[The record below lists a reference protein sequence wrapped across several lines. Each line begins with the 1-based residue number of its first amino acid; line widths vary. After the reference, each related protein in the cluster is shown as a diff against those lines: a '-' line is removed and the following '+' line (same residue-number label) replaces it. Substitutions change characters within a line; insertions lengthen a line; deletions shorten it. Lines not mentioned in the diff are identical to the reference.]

1 MLRNIDIIDEKY
13 RYDGKLGVEYSSEK
27 STFRLFSPLSNK
39 VEILL
44 NDEVLEMN
52 KNDNGVYELEV
63 TRNLDGSSYMYKVYF
78 DDIVYTTLDPYA
90 ISCNANGE
98 NGYIIDLGKTNPL
111 NFKRMSS
118 FENILDTVIYEL
130 HIRDFTLNAKNK
142 GKYLG
147 VVEEKQLNYLKKL
160 GVTHI
165 QILPFYDYSSDSVDE
180 LNPDLR
186 YNWGYDPVNYNIPE
200 GSYSTNPQDP
210 YNRIK
215 ELKEM
220 IKVLHENGFRV
231 IMDVVYNHVFDAMD
245 HSLWK
250 TLENYAFRFYDNG
263 EFSNVTGCGN
273 DVASEKYMIRK
284 YIVDSIKYWASEYKL
299 DGFRFDLMGILDVE
313 TMNKIRKELNKID
326 DSIIILGEGWD
337 LNTNLNKELKAN
349 QYNAYKMPNISFFS
363 DDMRDSLRGSTFEKL
378 ERGFVNNGTVDE
390 RLLNSIKGGINLRGY
405 ISPNQVIQ
413 YIEAHDNNTVFDHFE
428 ITNSESSL
436 DERIRMQAIATSI
449 VLCSQGI
456 PFIHAGQEFFRTKF
470 GIENSY
476 KSSDEI
482 NKFDFE
488 RAQKYQ
494 EYVNYFSDLIKY
506 RRSNDLF
513 KLGNFDVIEEKIDII
528 RFDYE
533 SLIFSIDNKL
543 LIAVN
548 VSKDTKSFNIPDN
561 YKGNYRVIFENFRK
575 NETNKTILLDN
586 ILMQGL
592 EFILLE
598 KIEIF
603 ENGIDF

>member
-39 VEILL
+39 VELLL

-98 NGYIIDLGKTNPL
+98 KGYIIDLDKTNPL

-250 TLENYAFRFYDNG
+250 TLENYAFRFYENG
-263 EFSNVTGCGN
+263 EFSNGTGCGN

-313 TMNKIRKELNKID
+313 TMNEIRKELNKID

-506 RRSNDLF
+506 RSSNDLF

-598 KIEIF
+598 KK
-603 ENGIDF
+603 

>member
-1 MLRNIDIIDEKY
+1 
-13 RYDGKLGVEYSSEK
+13 
-27 STFRLFSPLSNK
+27 
-39 VEILL
+39 
-44 NDEVLEMN
+44 
-52 KNDNGVYELEV
+52 
-63 TRNLDGSSYMYKVYF
+63 
-78 DDIVYTTLDPYA
+78 
-90 ISCNANGE
+90 
-98 NGYIIDLGKTNPL
+98 
-111 NFKRMSS
+111 
-118 FENILDTVIYEL
+118 
-130 HIRDFTLNAKNK
+130 
-142 GKYLG
+142 
-147 VVEEKQLNYLKKL
+147 
-160 GVTHI
+160 
-165 QILPFYDYSSDSVDE
+165 
-180 LNPDLR
+180 
-186 YNWGYDPVNYNIPE
+186 
-200 GSYSTNPQDP
+200 
-210 YNRIK
+210 
-215 ELKEM
+215 M

-263 EFSNVTGCGN
+263 EFSNGTGCGN

-313 TMNKIRKELNKID
+313 TMNEIRKELNKID

>member
-39 VEILL
+39 VELLL

-98 NGYIIDLGKTNPL
+98 KGYIIDLDKTNPL

-250 TLENYAFRFYDNG
+250 TLENYAFRFNENG
-263 EFSNVTGCGN
+263 EFSNGTGCGN

-313 TMNKIRKELNKID
+313 TMNEIRKELNKID

-506 RRSNDLF
+506 RSSNDLF

-598 KIEIF
+598 KK
-603 ENGIDF
+603 